1 VLTIT
6 IGISKNSMGKGK
18 VQETMLSS
26 APPLMDSCSS
36 IVMTTSSFQG
46 LVTIV
51 VTYTCEF
58 FWKIT
63 GTLANLL

>member
-1 VLTIT
+1 
-6 IGISKNSMGKGK
+6 MGKGK

-63 GTLANLL
+63 STLANLL